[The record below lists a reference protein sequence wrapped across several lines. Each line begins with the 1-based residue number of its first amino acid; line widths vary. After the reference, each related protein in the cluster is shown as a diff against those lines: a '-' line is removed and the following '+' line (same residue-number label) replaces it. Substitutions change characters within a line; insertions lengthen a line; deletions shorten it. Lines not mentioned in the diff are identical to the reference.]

1 MKILDNTNNT
11 INSVSQRYI
20 QLSKIKKAF
29 RNSFFNGGERA
40 RTVDLLL
47 AKQALSQL
55 SYTPWMVG
63 LVGFEPTTSP
73 LSGVRSNQ
81 LSYRPAKKYRYQPSQ
96 ASCVAV
102 SYTHL
107 TLPTKA

>member
-29 RNSFFNGGERA
+29 KNSFSNGGERA
-40 RTVDLLL
+40 RTVDPLL

-55 SYTPWMVG
+55 SYTPYWW
-63 LVGFEPTTSP
+63 
-73 LSGVRSNQ
+73 
-81 LSYRPAKKYRYQPSQ
+81 A
-96 ASCVAV
+96 
-102 SYTHL
+102 
-107 TLPTKA
+107 